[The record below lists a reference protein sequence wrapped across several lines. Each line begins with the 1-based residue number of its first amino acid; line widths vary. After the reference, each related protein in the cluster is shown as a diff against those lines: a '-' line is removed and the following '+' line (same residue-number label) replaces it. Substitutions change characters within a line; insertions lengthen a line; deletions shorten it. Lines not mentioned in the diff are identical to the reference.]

1 MANNF
6 PNLRPTFSAD
16 FVNGIYVDPRIT
28 FTRAGTRTYFGQE
41 MVKAEENLLLQSQT
55 FNNASWIKAKANTAT
70 NPVVT
75 ANYDV
80 APDGTTTAERV
91 QFAASGATSADV
103 STIYQIISPVSGDGT
118 VSIWVKSNSGAVTLR
133 LQTTSSGSIAI
144 SVTTDW
150 TRFTRTTASADRLY
164 LFLRGDDATSADVS
178 VWGAQLEQRSF
189 ATAYTATTTQP
200 ITRYQRQLE
209 TAAANEWPREFDP
222 VTGECLGRS
231 VWESRTNLLQ
241 RSEEFDNAY
250 WTKTSATISA
260 NQTIAPDGA
269 LTADIIEADVDGIP
283 GHVNRSFAFAG
294 ASSYTVSY
302 FVKRTGDSAI
312 TAALT
317 VSGRVAVE
325 FNLSTLVSTTT
336 AELSGWAVTSKGIID
351 VGNGWFRV
359 TMTFLTSSSHTA
371 ETRFG
376 EIRELNGTR
385 TLFIW
390 GAQLEAGAF
399 ATPYI
404 PTVAAQVTRV
414 ADSAVMTGV
423 NFSSWFNPSEGT
435 LFVES
440 QSATGATQNRAVY
453 ITDGTT
459 SNYIGNVVNSTASS
473 SGQVVRGGSVQAG
486 FTSDA
491 TSGVF
496 YKQALSYKTN
506 DFAFCGNGGAVS
518 TDDSGIIPIVNRV
531 LIGGLLE
538 GGPAGSGYIK
548 RITYYNQA
556 LTSANLQAVTR

>member
-6 PNLRPTFSAD
+6 PNLKPALNLD
-16 FVNGIYVDPRIT
+16 LVNGIYVDSRVT

-41 MVKAEENLLLQSQT
+41 MVKAEENLVLYSQDL
-55 FNNASWIKAKANTAT
+55 SQWT
-70 NPVVT
+70 NQGVT
-75 ANYDV
+75 LV
-80 APDGTTTAERV
+80 SGKTAPDGTSTAFSV
-91 QFAASGATSADV
+91 TAASGNQR
-103 STIYQIISPVSGDGT
+103 IFISPSVVSGVIHTISVFMRRVVGT
-118 VSIWVKSNSGAVTLR
+118 GTITFRSPAGADINVTAEVTSSWSR
-133 LQTTSSGSIAI
+133 VVITGTSSGSSINVVVGVQTI
-144 SVTTDW
+144 
-150 TRFTRTTASADRLY
+150 
-164 LFLRGDDATSADVS
+164 GDEIE

-189 ATAYTATTTQP
+189 ATAYTPTTTQP
-200 ITRYQRQLE
+200 ITNYQRLLK

-250 WTKTSATISA
+250 WTKDAVTITANTIVAPDGTLTGDFMRSTSATSLQSIKRLFTGGWGGLATFSIYVKA
-260 NQTIAPDGA
+260 GGARYLSLRLPDFKTIAYYDLQDGLSSAPYGSATASITPVGNNWYRCVYSATLNSSATFTIA
-269 LTADIIEADVDGIP
+269 LSDVFTGTTT
-283 GHVNRSFAFAG
+283 
-294 ASSYTVSY
+294 SYT
-302 FVKRTGDSAI
+302 GDGY
-312 TAALT
+312 
-317 VSGRVAVE
+317 SG
-325 FNLSTLVSTTT
+325 
-336 AELSGWAVTSKGIID
+336 IY
-351 VGNGWFRV
+351 
-359 TMTFLTSSSHTA
+359 
-371 ETRFG
+371 
-376 EIRELNGTR
+376 
-385 TLFIW
+385 IW

-404 PTVAAQVTRV
+404 PTVAAQVTRL

-538 GGPAGSGYIK
+538 GGLAGSGYIK

-556 LTSANLQAVTR
+556 LTSANLQAITR